1 MATGR
6 RRRVL
11 FAIVLGGGI
20 AVASVTA
27 VQAGSPAKPPSAL
40 GVGADR
46 MGPGRLVNVRT
57 LPPAPTGAK
66 ARDIPFLS
74 RNPQALAALKASP
87 ARESSMAST
96 DRPTW
101 GPRTNSSVV
110 PSQEQLTVFPG
121 MSLQRQIDSLG
132 SSEGRQPPDTQVA
145 AGPGQV
151 MEMDNRAGSF
161 WTKAGTLMPIAGNPF
176 DLQPFFVP
184 APGPPS
190 CPSSSCLIGD
200 PRLLF
205 DAISGRW
212 LASANGVNLGNFPPQ
227 SDVGTVFF
235 AISSTSDPTGTWM
248 TFAFT
253 LPAPGSNPD
262 VIADGPTLGVSD
274 DKVTLAWS
282 DFLTP
287 GTAPCVTPGPFCY
300 FEQEIWV
307 IDKGQ
312 LLAGNPNPARAQ
324 VAANGNRFGV
334 VPVQSLTSTSTQ
346 YLVYNNADPAFLV
359 QNTGSPTLALI
370 ALTGTPSAP
379 GGVVVTESDL
389 ALTSGT
395 TAPPDAVQASSS
407 RLIATGDD
415 RLESAVW
422 ESGKLWTSASV
433 GCAGL
438 TPPPNSHPK
447 GACLRLWQISTG
459 LPTTVSQD
467 VLVAG
472 NAGGVGDYLY
482 YPAQSVDAAG
492 NLYVVLSRSNASS
505 FPSAVVMGQLAGSS
519 SLTAL
524 ATLLAGQGPYDP
536 VTPSCSSVSDWG
548 DYSAAAQDPTD
559 PTDVWVGA
567 EYVPASPNT
576 CRWGTVVGRLTFS
589 GPSISSAAPPS
600 GSRFGGTSVVI
611 NGRDFLPGGTT
622 VMFDKSG
629 ATALTVTPDQITAS
643 SPAHQAG
650 TVSVTVST
658 PNGQAM
664 TTFTYLPRADL
675 AGPVNAGPP
684 GSSRT
689 LPPPLP
695 GSPPTG
701 KLTTGP
707 LASAPSV
714 LRAAIEALWH
724 VIQSS
729 VQFSNA
735 DVSGRRGRAATSRL
749 R

>member
-1 MATGR
+1 MKIPTGR
-6 RRRVL
+6 RRPVL
-11 FAIVLGGGI
+11 FTVVVGAALG
-20 AVASVTA
+20 AASVTT
-27 VQAGSPAKPPSAL
+27 VQAGLAVKPPSAL

-74 RNPQALAALKASP
+74 RNPQALAALKTSP
-87 ARESSMAST
+87 ARDSSMPST
-96 DRPTW
+96 DRPTS

-176 DLQPFFVP
+176 DLQPFLVP
-184 APGPPS
+184 AHGPPS
-190 CPSSSCLIGD
+190 CLSSSCLIGD
-200 PRLLF
+200 PRLIF

-227 SDVGTVFF
+227 SDVGTVIF

-307 IDKGQ
+307 IDKGP
-312 LLAGNPNPARAQ
+312 LLAGHPNPARAQ

-334 VPVQSLTSTSTQ
+334 VRVQSLTSTSTQ

-370 ALTGTPSAP
+370 ALTGAPSAP
-379 GGVVVTESDL
+379 GGVVLIESDL

-422 ESGKLWTSASV
+422 GGGKLWTSASS

-438 TPPPNSHPK
+438 TPPPNSTPK
-447 GACLRLWQISTG
+447 AAALRLWQISTG

-472 NAGGVGDYLY
+472 NAGGGCGLLFFPAPSGD
-482 YPAQSVDAAG
+482 PARKPFLG
-492 NLYVVLSRSNASS
+492 FSR
-505 FPSAVVMGQLAGSS
+505 PHTS
-519 SLTAL
+519 SL
-524 ATLLAGQGPYDP
+524 
-536 VTPSCSSVSDWG
+536 
-548 DYSAAAQDPTD
+548 
-559 PTDVWVGA
+559 
-567 EYVPASPNT
+567 
-576 CRWGTVVGRLTFS
+576 
-589 GPSISSAAPPS
+589 
-600 GSRFGGTSVVI
+600 
-611 NGRDFLPGGTT
+611 
-622 VMFDKSG
+622 
-629 ATALTVTPDQITAS
+629 
-643 SPAHQAG
+643 SPAR
-650 TVSVTVST
+650 VV
-658 PNGQAM
+658 
-664 TTFTYLPRADL
+664 
-675 AGPVNAGPP
+675 
-684 GSSRT
+684 
-689 LPPPLP
+689 
-695 GSPPTG
+695 
-701 KLTTGP
+701 
-707 LASAPSV
+707 
-714 LRAAIEALWH
+714 
-724 VIQSS
+724 
-729 VQFSNA
+729 
-735 DVSGRRGRAATSRL
+735 
-749 R
+749 